1 MMGESLPKWTKLA
14 PTLPAISEMAV
25 TFDNLHTHL
34 PCGETLNHEGK
45 EV

>member
-1 MMGESLPKWTKLA
+1 MMGESLRKWTKLA
-14 PTLPAISEMAV
+14 ATLPAISEMDVA
-25 TFDNLHTHL
+25 FDNLHTHL